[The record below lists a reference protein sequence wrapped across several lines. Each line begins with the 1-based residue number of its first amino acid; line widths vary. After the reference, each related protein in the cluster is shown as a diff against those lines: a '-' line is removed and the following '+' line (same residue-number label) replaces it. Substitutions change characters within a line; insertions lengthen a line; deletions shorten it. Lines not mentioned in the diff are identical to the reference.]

1 MILISIIQSILTNI
15 LKAIYE
21 PFGFALCSRRFFHVL
36 LPVCKSNELD
46 ESGENLVGNV
56 SEIEDIPSSVFV
68 VFLCGADAVPDT
80 FK

>member
-21 PFGFALCSRRFFHVL
+21 PFGFALLLAVFFMF

-56 SEIEDIPSSVFV
+56 SEIEEIPSSVFV

>member
-21 PFGFALCSRRFFHVL
+21 PFGFALL

-56 SEIEDIPSSVFV
+56 SEIEEIPSSVFV